1 MTTLALEIHVE
12 ETSYETPTQWRL
24 LGAQDKVGHIVELCR
39 RNGLKPTRT
48 LEVGSGDGAILRC
61 LGESG
66 FSPELYGV
74 EISQSGIDITLQQPI
89 PGLVSCQQFDGY
101 RLPFADGFFDL
112 VVLSHVL
119 EHVEYERALLREI
132 QRVSRHQVIEI
143 PMEFFNLK
151 NETFHLLGP
160 SYGHIN
166 AHTPDSL
173 RFLLTTERFKVLDEL
188 LGRYSMEVLEHD
200 CFVNNGIANTPE
212 AVAAFR
218 QKHREN
224 EAAFAAL
231 PRPQQE
237 SQSSFYAVL
246 SRRESDQ
253 EQFDRAMA
261 GIRQCLIDGH
271 VQPARL
277 IFKHYVPQDLVP
289 TCAITLA
296 REFATTRPQ
305 VALEFLD
312 MVNAAL
318 KNG

>member
-12 ETSYETPTQWRL
+12 ETSYEAPTQWRL
-24 LGAQDKVGHIVELCR
+24 LGAQDKVRHIMELCGR
-39 RNGLKPTRT
+39 HNLKPART

-61 LGESG
+61 LGERG

-74 EISQSGIDITLQQPI
+74 EISQSGIDITLQQQI

-101 RLPFADGFFDL
+101 RLPFEDGFFDL

-132 QRVSRHQVIEI
+132 QRVSRYQVIEI

-151 NETFHLLGP
+151 DDIFYLLGP

-173 RFLLTTERFKVLDEL
+173 RFLLSTERFMVLDEL

-200 CFVNNGIANTPE
+200 CFVNNGITNTPE
-212 AVAAFR
+212 NVAAFR
-218 QKHREN
+218 QRHQEA
-224 EAAFAAL
+224 EAAFASL
-231 PRPQQE
+231 PRAQQE

-253 EQFDRAMA
+253 ERFDRAMA
-261 GIRQCLIDGH
+261 GIRKCLSEGH

-277 IFKHYVPQDLVP
+277 IFKHHIPQELVP
-289 TCAITLA
+289 TCALTLA

-305 VALEFLD
+305 VALEFLE

-318 KNG
+318 KE